1 MKHDLSENFS
11 KKYKNSLSVWNKLG
25 YGMGEAGSQ
34 FIWSLISSYLTLYYT
49 DVVGLLPAGISF
61 IMLIA
66 RIWDAVNDPM
76 FGAIAENTN
85 SKMGRYRPYI
95 LFGAPILAVLNCLTF
110 LNLDL
115 Y

>member
-85 SKMGRYRPYI
+85 GTLSTVYFI
-95 LFGAPILAVLNCLTF
+95 WCSNFGSFELSDIF
-110 LNLDL
+110 ES
-115 Y
+115 

>member
-76 FGAIAENTN
+76 FGAIAQRIQIV
-85 SKMGRYRPYI
+85 KWDVIDRIFY
-95 LFGAPILAVLNCLTF
+95 LVLQF
-110 LNLDL
+110 WQF
-115 Y
+115 

>member
-49 DVVGLLPAGISF
+49 DVVGASCRNF
-61 IMLIA
+61 FYYA
-66 RIWDAVNDPM
+66 HS
-76 FGAIAENTN
+76 TN
-85 SKMGRYRPYI
+85 MG
-95 LFGAPILAVLNCLTF
+95 CSQ
-110 LNLDL
+110 
-115 Y
+115 

>member
-76 FGAIAENTN
+76 FVQLQRIQIVKWTLSTVYFIWCSN
-85 SKMGRYRPYI
+85 
-95 LFGAPILAVLNCLTF
+95 FGSFELSDIF
-110 LNLDL
+110 ES
-115 Y
+115 